1 MSCGARK
8 LPIGIISRDLDIDYN
23 NVKLNLKF
31 LNKYFEVN
39 TLDETVEH
47 RRNEFKIR
55 TEHLQK
61 RREALHEREI
71 MFKERIIRLK

>member
-71 MFKERIIRLK
+71 MFKERIIR